1 MAGRRAASAAPTR
14 PPSSPRTRGG
24 AAARRGPDAGDHT
37 HAAATGPDPGVGVL
51 ATPTDGQRHRPPLR
65 VAPLDGAPEPPGW
78 PASPTGRQRG
88 HGGVVVGAHDGRVG
102 SPSGHAPLPCLR
114 GHLPDVHRIA
124 RPPDPG
130 APRLVTRAGHESQGA
145 GPPAARLTLTSTV
158 PDAGRSLWAL
168 TRARDRGASRHMRSS
183 RPAPGEILWSYGH
196 EMRLV
201 RSLLAWGTSVV
212 PAPCASRRR
221 RECETWCRGMSP
233 PLGTENRWCIRDGR

>member
-1 MAGRRAASAAPTR
+1 MSDDIIEIIAALFVLAGVAACGESATDRAAEQQADAVEAQGEARADQLEPLIQEVVADYDRRAATGAPTR

-130 APRLVTRAGHESQGA
+130 APGS
-145 GPPAARLTLTSTV
+145 
-158 PDAGRSLWAL
+158 
-168 TRARDRGASRHMRSS
+168 
-183 RPAPGEILWSYGH
+183 
-196 EMRLV
+196 
-201 RSLLAWGTSVV
+201 
-212 PAPCASRRR
+212 
-221 RECETWCRGMSP
+221 
-233 PLGTENRWCIRDGR
+233 